1 MYEVRI
7 TSVLNGFVCKIG
19 CQTVVFNSIETML
32 DELGKYLVNP
42 SEMEKRYVKS
52 SLNSGKLRCDTV
64 EEEAPTPRHEYPSDA
79 RPAGLAGQAGSQ

>member
-7 TSVLNGFVCKIG
+7 TGVLNGFVCKIG
-19 CQTVVFNSIETML
+19 CQTVVFDNIETML
-32 DELGKYLVNP
+32 AELGKYLRNP

-64 EEEAPTPRHEYPSDA
+64 ESDA